1 MALLSGPVANKLDKW
16 LKSMGTLLGSRVLKP
31 LCVILNFTPLA
42 VDQAGARARAKC
54 SRKI

>member
-42 VDQAGARARAKC
+42 VGQAGTRARAKC